1 MAKVI
6 PDNIF
11 TQDKPKE
18 CSAPPS
24 TKPVKK
30 KQLRFKHLDEEA
42 QEFMQALEWLSNL
55 HQTGSALTVTQ

>member
-11 TQDKPKE
+11 TQNKPKE
-18 CSAPPS
+18 SYAPAAS
-24 TKPVKK
+24 KPVKQ
-30 KQLRFKHLDEEA
+30 KQLRFKHLDKEA

-55 HQTGSALTVTQ
+55 HQTGSAATVPQ